1 MTSLNTT
8 FSTGKSMLFNIASIS
23 VAIIAVVNVYEFYR
37 NNIWKPTVV
46 VDSVDF
52 TKAVAN
58 LTINGRKFVLR
69 GDSVFHI
76 SYEWGIQFG
85 TVSGDNSKKYNRIE
99 LIKKGMVQK
108 IIA

>member
-1 MTSLNTT
+1 MSDLKTT
-8 FSTGKSMLFNIASIS
+8 FTRGKSILFNLASIS
-23 VAIIAVVNVYEFYR
+23 VAVIAVVNVYEFYR
-37 NNIWKPTVV
+37 NNIWTPTVV
-46 VDSVDF
+46 VDKVDF
-52 TKAVAN
+52 NAAMAN

-85 TVSGDNSKKYNRIE
+85 TVSGDNSKKYDRIE